1 MKQAIVTGATGFI
14 GSYFVEYLIKKN
26 IDVLALGRKNYYEIS
41 ETRKKRLDGAA
52 YLKIDM
58 RNILTLESNIKDI
71 NWVVGNSCVFINLAW
86 GGETKLSDLDVN
98 LQMQNVIWTVN
109 AFKVADVLGCERFL
123 QIGTMEEAFTYKY
136 LDLDYKKN
144 NEYNRHVVYSVA
156 KIAAKKALQLISK
169 ELKINLI
176 YVLHSHVMAPD
187 DDKDSFL
194 QVTLEN
200 LIKKNDLVFS
210 TGEQTFDVVSEIDCA
225 VGYYLI
231 CKKGKPESDYWVGS
245 GDPRP
250 LREYVERMYKLY
262 PSGKE
267 MQFGKYKY
275 NDIKLS
281 KSDFSIKKLV
291 EDTGYSPQNNFEE
304 IVINLHSSIINNI
317 K

>member
-14 GSYFVEYLIKKN
+14 GSYFVEYLINKN
-26 IDVLALGRKNYYEIS
+26 IEVLALGRKDYNEIS
-41 ETRKKRLDGAA
+41 EIRKSRLVGAT

-58 RNILTLESNIKDI
+58 RNISSLKMKISEL
-71 NWVVGNSCVFINLAW
+71 NWVIDDSCVFVNLAW
-86 GGETKLSDLDVN
+86 GGETKLSDLDVD

-109 AFKVADVLGCERFL
+109 AFKVADSLGCIKFL

-169 ELKINLI
+169 ELKIDLI

-194 QVTLEN
+194 QVTLEK
-200 LIKKNDLVFS
+200 LIKKDDLVFS

-231 CKKGKPESDYWVGS
+231 CKKGIANSDYWVGS
-245 GDPRP
+245 GEPRP
-250 LREYVERMYKLY
+250 LREYVERMYNLY

-275 NDIKLS
+275 NDIKLN
-281 KSDFSIKKLV
+281 KSDFSIKKL
-291 EDTGYSPQNNFEE
+291 EHDTGYTPQNNFEE
-304 IVINLHSSIINNI
+304 IVTKLHSSLI
-317 K
+317 KKL